1 MTGKARGHSGYGRGM
16 GESDPLVELLDES
29 RASDMVAARARE
41 RQLRRMEQEGA
52 ELAGTLVDLAE
63 HASPV
68 AMATVAGRRH
78 HGVVIGVGGDYCV
91 LRADNETEVHLRLDA
106 ITTVRP
112 HPGGRHDVASGAR
125 RPVTE
130 GLLLEVL
137 GRVAGERR
145 RVSLVTRTGEVVA
158 GELRAVG
165 TDVVSLRLDGTGGDI
180 CYVAAGALSEAFL
193 DA

>member
-1 MTGKARGHSGYGRGM
+1 M
-16 GESDPLVELLDES
+16 GEIDPLVKLLDEGRTS
-29 RASDMVAARARE
+29 EVLAARARE
-41 RQLRRMEQEGA
+41 RLLRRVAEEGA

-63 HASPV
+63 HDSPV

-78 HGVVIGVGGDYCV
+78 HGMVIGVGGDYCV
-91 LRADNETEVHLRLDA
+91 LRAENEAEIHLRLDA

-112 HPGGRHDVASGAR
+112 HPGERHDVASGAR
-125 RPVTE
+125 RPVSD

-165 TDVVSLRLDGTGGDI
+165 TDVVSLRLDGAGGDI
-180 CYVAAGALSEAFL
+180 CYVAAAVLSEVLL
-193 DA
+193 DD